1 MGFNKTYLTKEKIL
15 DNISKID
22 LYMKSESLIMDTWS
36 SNFISDIRP
45 KQRILREDLIKETSL
60 MSSPPDTHKNFY
72 LISSLSEALIN
83 LMTNPNWVDIH
94 IVWIKTG
101 FDIQED
107 QRGKFDILVKKAIE
121 SAISFYD
128 TKK

>member
-15 DNISKID
+15 SNISKID
-22 LYMKSESLIMDTWS
+22 LYMKSDALVMDNWS
-36 SNFISDIRP
+36 SLFISDIRP
-45 KQRILREDLIKETSL
+45 EQRKLREILIK
-60 MSSPPDTHKNFY
+60 DTILNSGPLQNHKNFY

-83 LMTNPNWVDIH
+83 LMSDPNWVDIS

-101 FDIQED
+101 FKIED
-107 QRGKFDILVKKAIE
+107 YEKGNFDLLVKKSIE
-121 SAISFYD
+121 SVISYYD